1 VRFDSRTI
9 KLLYCL
15 LEKLLAPNL
24 LKLVLL
30 LPLSSFLGER
40 ERGVKFG
47 KLKTM
52 REERD

>member
-1 VRFDSRTI
+1 MRFDSRTI

-40 ERGVKFG
+40 ERLKFG